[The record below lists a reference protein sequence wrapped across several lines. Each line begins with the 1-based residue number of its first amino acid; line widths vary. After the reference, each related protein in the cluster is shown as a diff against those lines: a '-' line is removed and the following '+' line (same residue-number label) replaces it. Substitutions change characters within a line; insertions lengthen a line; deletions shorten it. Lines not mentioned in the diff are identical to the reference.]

1 MGIRSS
7 IAGWAGVVIRLFGV
21 YLLVLSAIHFESNSL
36 YGMLPVEVGISGL
49 VLILLGGVVRNKIA
63 QFLLVKDD

>member
-7 IAGWAGVVIRLFGV
+7 IAGWAGVIIRLFGV
-21 YLLVLSAIHFESNSL
+21 YLLVLSAIYFESNSL
-36 YGMLPVEVGISGL
+36 YGLLPVEVGISGL

-63 QFLLVKDD
+63 HFLLVKDD